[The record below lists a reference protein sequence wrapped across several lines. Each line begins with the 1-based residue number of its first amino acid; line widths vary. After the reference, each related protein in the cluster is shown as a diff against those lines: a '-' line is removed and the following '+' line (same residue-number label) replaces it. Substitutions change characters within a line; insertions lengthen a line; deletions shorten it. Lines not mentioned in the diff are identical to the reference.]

1 MKRKEKRGE
10 EVFKR
15 NTYNLA
21 HIILIGYEYRNLAKN
36 I

>member
-15 NTYNLA
+15 NTY
-21 HIILIGYEYRNLAKN
+21 KN
-36 I
+36 INTTLHKIKVLRNKV